1 MKSFF
6 KVLRYARP
14 YRRYAVLNVVF
25 NLVSTIFHLG
35 SLLVFIPFLNLLF
48 GQQAILS
55 GVVVRNGEPVQ
66 GATVMVSG
74 MEHLL
79 VTDRSGRFQI
89 KLDPGIRTVR
99 MEFDGQRSREAVFN
113 ASAGESWNLEFELGT
128 TSSEEIQLH
137 TTPHRLGHPKVD
149 LSIEG
154 IKQLPDLFNWRMAL
168 YIQEQG
174 KMGGLVFICVA
185 VALSFLLKNLTRYF
199 ALWAIGILR
208 NRAVRDLR
216 NEVYDKILDLPMRFH
231 TGERKG
237 HTIARITQDVQEV
250 EFSIMNYIE
259 MVFRE
264 PITIAL
270 SVALMIGI
278 SWKLTLIAL
287 LLLPISGII
296 IGRIGKSLRKEGLRA
311 QQKSADLL
319 STVEET
325 LTGIRVVKAFNGEEQ
340 MRRRFQRE
348 NEMLNKLNVF
358 TLRRRDMASPLSE
371 FLGALVMVALVYLGG
386 SLVIGQDANLT
397 GGQFIGYIILFSQL
411 LAPAKSFTTG
421 YYWIRK
427 GGASAERI
435 FELLAVE
442 NSVKEKPDARPVKGF
457 EKVVEFKGVQFA
469 YDDKPVLQ
477 TIDLVL
483 PKGRSVALVG
493 TSGGGKSTLANLLPR
508 FYDVTGGQVLIDGND
523 VRDLQIKDLR
533 ELMGIVT
540 QDSILFNDTVANNI
554 AFGKKGVSSADIER
568 AARVANA
575 HGFITQL
582 ENGYQTNIGDMG
594 NRLSGG
600 QKQRL
605 AIARAVLKNPPILIL
620 DEATSALDTESE
632 RLVQEALYKMLE
644 GRTSLVIAHRLSTIQ
659 HCDEICVIDKGR
671 IIERGTHTELY
682 AAGGQ
687 YRRLCD
693 MQAFA

>member
-1 MKSFF
+1 MRNFF
-6 KVLRYARP
+6 RVLRYARP
-14 YRRYAVLNVVF
+14 YRGYAVLNVVF
-25 NLVSTIFHLG
+25 NLASTLFHLA

-48 GQQAILS
+48 GQAPPPMARPEVGLS
-55 GVVVRNGEPVQ
+55 VEG
-66 GATVMVSG
+66 
-74 MEHLL
+74 L
-79 VTDRSGRFQI
+79 
-89 KLDPGIRTVR
+89 K
-99 MEFDGQRSREAVFN
+99 
-113 ASAGESWNLEFELGT
+113 
-128 TSSEEIQLH
+128 
-137 TTPHRLGHPKVD
+137 RLP
-149 LSIEG
+149 E
-154 IKQLPDLFNWRMAL
+154 LFNWRMAA
-168 YIQEQG
+168 YIQEHGQ
-174 KMGGLVFICVA
+174 MGGLVFICVV
-185 VALSFLLKNLTRYF
+185 VALCFLLKNLFRYF

-208 NRAVRDLR
+208 NQAVRDLR

-264 PITIAL
+264 PITIVL
-270 SVALMIGI
+270 SLALMIGI

-287 LLLPISGII
+287 LLLPLSGLL

-311 QQKSADLL
+311 QQKAADLL

-325 LTGIRVVKAFNGEEQ
+325 LTGMRVVKAFNGEEQ
-340 MRRRFQRE
+340 MRRRFRRE

-371 FLGALVMVALVYLGG
+371 FLGALVMVTLVYLGG
-386 SLVIGQDANLT
+386 SLVIGQDASLS
-397 GGQFIGYIILFSQL
+397 GGAFIGYIILFSQL

-442 NSVKEKPDARPVKGF
+442 NSVKERPDARPIAAFTDRVVF
-457 EKVVEFKGVQFA
+457 EGVRFA
-469 YDDKPVLQ
+469 YDERPVLR
-477 TIDLVL
+477 TVDLVL

-493 TSGGGKSTLANLLPR
+493 TSGGGKSTLAGLLPR
-508 FYDVTGGQVLIDGND
+508 FYDVTGGRVLIDGHD
-523 VRDLQIKDLR
+523 VRDLKLKDLR
-533 ELMGIVT
+533 ALMGIVT

-554 AFGKKGVSSADIER
+554 AFGQPGVATADIER
-568 AARVANA
+568 AARIANA
-575 HGFITQL
+575 HDFIL
-582 ENGYQTNIGDMG
+582 RLDDGYQTGIGDMG

-632 RLVQEALYKMLE
+632 RLVQDALFRMME

-659 HCDEICVIDKGR
+659 HCDEICVVVDGAIV
-671 IIERGTHTELY
+671 ERGTHADLH
-682 AAGGQ
+682 AAGGH

>member
-1 MKSFF
+1 MRNFF
-6 KVLRYARP
+6 RILRYARP

-25 NLVSTIFHLG
+25 NLVSTLFHLA

-48 GQQAILS
+48 GKT
-55 GVVVRNGEPVQ
+55 PPP
-66 GATVMVSG
+66 
-74 MEHLL
+74 
-79 VTDRSGRFQI
+79 SGR
-89 KLDPGIRTVR
+89 PV
-99 MEFDGQRSREAVFN
+99 
-113 ASAGESWNLEFELGT
+113 
-128 TSSEEIQLH
+128 
-137 TTPHRLGHPKVD
+137 VD

-154 IKQLPDLFNWRMAL
+154 IKRVPELFNWRMAM
-168 YIQEQG
+168 YIQEHGQ
-174 KMGGLVFICVA
+174 MGGLVFICVV
-185 VALSFLLKNLTRYF
+185 VALCFLLKNLTRYF

-237 HTIARITQDVQEV
+237 NTIARITNDVQEV

-264 PITIAL
+264 PITILL
-270 SVALMIGI
+270 SLGLMIGI

-287 LLLPISGII
+287 LLLPLSGLL
-296 IGRIGKSLRKEGLRA
+296 IGRVGKSLRKEGLRA
-311 QQKSADLL
+311 QQKAADLL

-325 LTGIRVVKAFNGEEQ
+325 LTGMRVVKAFNGEEQ
-340 MRRRFQRE
+340 MRRRFRRE

-386 SLVIGQDANLT
+386 QLVIGEGATLS
-397 GGQFIGYIILFSQL
+397 GGEFIGYIILFSQL
-411 LAPAKSFTTG
+411 LAPAKGFTTG
-421 YYWIRK
+421 YYWIKK

-442 NSVKEKPDARPVKGF
+442 NSVKEKPDARPINAFK
-457 EKVVEFKGVQFA
+457 ERIEFRGVQFA
-469 YDDKPVLQ
+469 YDEKPVLR
-477 TIDLVL
+477 TIDLVI

-493 TSGGGKSTLANLLPR
+493 TSGGGKSTLAGLLPR
-508 FYDVTGGQVLIDGND
+508 FYDVSGGQVLIDGQD
-523 VRDLQIKDLR
+523 VRDLRITDLR
-533 ELMGIVT
+533 ALMGIVT
-540 QDSILFNDTVANNI
+540 QDSILFNDTVAANI
-554 AFGKKGVSSADIER
+554 AFGQPGVSMAAIEQ

-575 HGFITQL
+575 HEFITKL
-582 ENGYQTNIGDMG
+582 ESGYQTLIGDMG

-632 RLVQEALYKMLE
+632 RLVQEALYRMME

-659 HCDEICVIDKGR
+659 HCDEICVVIEGA
-671 IIERGTHTELY
+671 IAERGTHAELF
-682 AAGGQ
+682 AKGGH

-693 MQAFA
+693 MQAFD

>member
-1 MKSFF
+1 MRNFF
-6 KVLRYARP
+6 RVLRYARP
-14 YRRYAVLNVVF
+14 YRGYAVLNVVF
-25 NLVSTIFHLG
+25 NLGSTLFHLA

-48 GQQAILS
+48 GQAPPPMARPEVGLS
-55 GVVVRNGEPVQ
+55 VEG
-66 GATVMVSG
+66 
-74 MEHLL
+74 L
-79 VTDRSGRFQI
+79 
-89 KLDPGIRTVR
+89 K
-99 MEFDGQRSREAVFN
+99 
-113 ASAGESWNLEFELGT
+113 
-128 TSSEEIQLH
+128 
-137 TTPHRLGHPKVD
+137 RLP
-149 LSIEG
+149 E
-154 IKQLPDLFNWRMAL
+154 LFNWRMAA
-168 YIQEQG
+168 YIQEHGQ
-174 KMGGLVFICVA
+174 MGGLVFICVV
-185 VALSFLLKNLTRYF
+185 VALCFLLKNLFRYF

-208 NRAVRDLR
+208 NQAVRDLR

-264 PITIAL
+264 PITIVL
-270 SVALMIGI
+270 SLALMIGI

-287 LLLPISGII
+287 LLLPLSGLL

-311 QQKSADLL
+311 QQKAADLL

-325 LTGIRVVKAFNGEEQ
+325 LTGMRVVKAFNGEEQ
-340 MRRRFQRE
+340 MRRRFRRE

-371 FLGALVMVALVYLGG
+371 FLGALVMVTLVYLGG
-386 SLVIGQDANLT
+386 SLVIGQDASLS
-397 GGQFIGYIILFSQL
+397 GGAFIGYIILFSQL

-442 NSVKEKPDARPVKGF
+442 NSVKERPDARPIAAFTDRVVF
-457 EKVVEFKGVQFA
+457 EGVRFA
-469 YDDKPVLQ
+469 YDERPVLR
-477 TIDLVL
+477 TVDLVL

-493 TSGGGKSTLANLLPR
+493 TSGGGKSTLAGLLPR
-508 FYDVTGGQVLIDGND
+508 FYDVTGGRVLIDGHD
-523 VRDLQIKDLR
+523 VRDLKLKDLR
-533 ELMGIVT
+533 ALMGIVT

-554 AFGKKGVSSADIER
+554 AFGQPGVATADIER
-568 AARVANA
+568 AARIANA
-575 HGFITQL
+575 HDFIL
-582 ENGYQTNIGDMG
+582 RLDDGYQTGIGDMG

-632 RLVQEALYKMLE
+632 RLVQDALFRMME

-659 HCDEICVIDKGR
+659 HCDEICVVVDGAIV
-671 IIERGTHTELY
+671 ERGTHADLH
-682 AAGGQ
+682 AAGGH

>member
-1 MKSFF
+1 MRNFF
-6 KVLRYARP
+6 RILRYARP
-14 YRRYAVLNVVF
+14 YRGYAVLNVVF
-25 NLVSTIFHLG
+25 NLASTVFHLG

-48 GQQAILS
+48 GQAPPPTT
-55 GVVVRNGEPVQ
+55 RPV
-66 GATVMVSG
+66 
-74 MEHLL
+74 
-79 VTDRSGRFQI
+79 
-89 KLDPGIRTVR
+89 
-99 MEFDGQRSREAVFN
+99 
-113 ASAGESWNLEFELGT
+113 
-128 TSSEEIQLH
+128 
-137 TTPHRLGHPKVD
+137 VD
-149 LSIEG
+149 LSLEG
-154 IKQLPDLFNWRMAL
+154 LKRLPELFNWRMAA
-168 YIQEQG
+168 YIQEHGQ
-174 KMGGLVFICVA
+174 MGGLVFICVV
-185 VALSFLLKNLTRYF
+185 VALCFLLKNLFRYF

-216 NEVYDKILDLPMRFH
+216 NTVYDKILDLPMRFH

-237 HTIARITQDVQEV
+237 NTIARITNDVQEV

-264 PITIAL
+264 PITIVL
-270 SVALMIGI
+270 SLALMIGI
-278 SWKLTLIAL
+278 SWKLTLIAV
-287 LLLPISGII
+287 LLLPLSGLL

-311 QQKSADLL
+311 QQKAADLL

-325 LTGIRVVKAFNGEEQ
+325 LTGMRVVKAFNGEEQ
-340 MRRRFQRE
+340 MRRRFRRE

-371 FLGALVMVALVYLGG
+371 FLGALVMVTLVYLGG
-386 SLVIGQDANLT
+386 SLVIGQDPSLS
-397 GGQFIGYIILFSQL
+397 GGAFIGYIILFSQL

-442 NSVKEKPDARPVKGF
+442 NSVKERPDAGPIAAFTDRVVF
-457 EKVVEFKGVQFA
+457 EGVQFA
-469 YDDKPVLQ
+469 YDERPVLR
-477 TIDLVL
+477 TVDLVL

-493 TSGGGKSTLANLLPR
+493 TSGGGKSTLAGLLPR
-508 FYDVTGGQVLIDGND
+508 FYDVTGGRVLIDGHD
-523 VRDLQIKDLR
+523 VRDLKLKDLR
-533 ELMGIVT
+533 ALMGIVT

-554 AFGKKGVSSADIER
+554 AFGQPGVAAADIER
-568 AARVANA
+568 AARIANA
-575 HGFITQL
+575 HDFILRL
-582 ENGYQTNIGDMG
+582 ENGYQTGIGDMG

-632 RLVQEALYKMLE
+632 RLVQDALFRMME

-659 HCDEICVIDKGR
+659 HCDEICVVVDGAIV
-671 IIERGTHTELY
+671 ERGTHAVLH
-682 AAGGQ
+682 AAGGH

-693 MQAFA
+693 MQAFD

>member
-1 MKSFF
+1 MRNFF
-6 KVLRYARP
+6 RVLRYARP
-14 YRRYAVLNVVF
+14 YRGYAVLNVVF
-25 NLVSTIFHLG
+25 NLASTVFHLA

-48 GQQAILS
+48 GQA
-55 GVVVRNGEPVQ
+55 P
-66 GATVMVSG
+66 
-74 MEHLL
+74 
-79 VTDRSGRFQI
+79 
-89 KLDPGIRTVR
+89 PP
-99 MEFDGQRSREAVFN
+99 
-113 ASAGESWNLEFELGT
+113 SAR
-128 TSSEEIQLH
+128 
-137 TTPHRLGHPKVD
+137 PAVD
-149 LSIEG
+149 LSLEG
-154 IKQLPDLFNWRMAL
+154 LKRLPELFNWRMAA
-168 YIQEQG
+168 YIQEHGQ
-174 KMGGLVFICVA
+174 MGGLVFICVV
-185 VALSFLLKNLTRYF
+185 VALCFLLKNLFRYF

-264 PITIAL
+264 PITIVL
-270 SVALMIGI
+270 SLALMIGI

-287 LLLPISGII
+287 LLLPLSGLL
-296 IGRIGKSLRKEGLRA
+296 IGRIGKSLRREGLRA
-311 QQKSADLL
+311 QQKAADLL

-325 LTGIRVVKAFNGEEQ
+325 LTGMRVVKAFNGEEQ
-340 MRRRFQRE
+340 MRRRFRRE

-371 FLGALVMVALVYLGG
+371 FLGALVMVTLVYLGG
-386 SLVIGQDANLT
+386 SLVIGQDPSLS
-397 GGQFIGYIILFSQL
+397 GGAFIGYIILFSQL

-442 NSVKEKPDARPVKGF
+442 NSVKERPDARPIAAFTDRVVF
-457 EKVVEFKGVQFA
+457 EGVRFA
-469 YDDKPVLQ
+469 YDERPVLR
-477 TIDLVL
+477 TVDLVL

-493 TSGGGKSTLANLLPR
+493 TSGGGKSTLAGLLPR
-508 FYDVTGGQVLIDGND
+508 FYDVTGGRVLIDGQD
-523 VRDLQIKDLR
+523 VRDLKLRDLR
-533 ELMGIVT
+533 ALMGIVT

-554 AFGKKGVSSADIER
+554 AFGQPGVATADIER
-568 AARVANA
+568 AARIANA
-575 HGFITQL
+575 HDFIMRLDQ
-582 ENGYQTNIGDMG
+582 GYQTGIGDMG

-632 RLVQEALYKMLE
+632 RLVQDALFRMME

-659 HCDEICVIDKGR
+659 HCDEICVVVDGAIV
-671 IIERGTHTELY
+671 ERGTHADLH
-682 AAGGQ
+682 AAGGH

-693 MQAFA
+693 MQAFD

>member
-1 MKSFF
+1 MRNFF
-6 KVLRYARP
+6 RILRYARP

-25 NLVSTIFHLG
+25 NLVSTVFHLG

-48 GQQAILS
+48 GQTPPPSARPA
-55 GVVVRNGEPVQ
+55 V
-66 GATVMVSG
+66 
-74 MEHLL
+74 
-79 VTDRSGRFQI
+79 
-89 KLDPGIRTVR
+89 
-99 MEFDGQRSREAVFN
+99 EFS
-113 ASAGESWNLEFELGT
+113 L
-128 TSSEEIQLH
+128 
-137 TTPHRLGHPKVD
+137 
-149 LSIEG
+149 EG
-154 IKQLPDLFNWRMAL
+154 IKRLPELFNWRMAA
-168 YIQEQG
+168 YIQEHGQ
-174 KMGGLVFICVA
+174 MGGLIFICVV
-185 VALSFLLKNLTRYF
+185 VAFCFLLKNLTRYF

-237 HTIARITQDVQEV
+237 NTIARITNDVQEV

-264 PITIAL
+264 PITILL
-270 SVALMIGI
+270 SLSLMIGI

-287 LLLPISGII
+287 LLLPVSGLL
-296 IGRIGKSLRKEGLRA
+296 IGRVGKSLRKEGLRA
-311 QQKSADLL
+311 QQKAADLL

-325 LTGIRVVKAFNGEEQ
+325 LTGMRVVKAFNGEDQ
-340 MRRRFQRE
+340 MRRRFRRE

-371 FLGALVMVALVYLGG
+371 FLGALVMVTLVYFGG
-386 SLVIGQDANLT
+386 QLVIGEGATLS
-397 GGQFIGYIILFSQL
+397 GGEFIGYIILFSQL
-411 LAPAKSFTTG
+411 LAPAKGFTTG
-421 YYWIRK
+421 YYWIKK

-442 NSVKEKPDARPVKGF
+442 NSVKEKPNAKAITAFNERI
-457 EKVVEFKGVQFA
+457 EFKSVQFA
-469 YDDKPVLQ
+469 YDEKAVLR
-477 TIDLVL
+477 TIDLSI

-493 TSGGGKSTLANLLPR
+493 TSGGGKSTLAGLLPR
-508 FYDVTGGQVLIDGND
+508 FYDATGGQVLIDGLD
-523 VRDLQIKDLR
+523 VRDLRIQDLR
-533 ELMGIVT
+533 ALMGIVT
-540 QDSILFNDTVANNI
+540 QDSILFNDTVAANI
-554 AFGKKGVSSADIER
+554 AFGQPGMSMADTER

-575 HGFITQL
+575 HEFIAKL
-582 ENGYQTNIGDMG
+582 ENGYQTMIGDMG

-632 RLVQEALYKMLE
+632 RLVQDALFKMME

-659 HCDEICVIDKGR
+659 HCDEICVIVEGA
-671 IIERGTHTELY
+671 IVERGTHAELF
-682 AAGGQ
+682 ALGGH
-687 YRRLCD
+687 YRKLCD
-693 MQAFA
+693 MQAFD

>member
-1 MKSFF
+1 MRNFF
-6 KVLRYARP
+6 RVLRYARP
-14 YRRYAVLNVVF
+14 YRGYAVLNVLF
-25 NLVSTIFHLG
+25 NLGSTVFHLA

-48 GQQAILS
+48 GQAPPPTARPDVGLS
-55 GVVVRNGEPVQ
+55 VEG
-66 GATVMVSG
+66 
-74 MEHLL
+74 L
-79 VTDRSGRFQI
+79 
-89 KLDPGIRTVR
+89 K
-99 MEFDGQRSREAVFN
+99 
-113 ASAGESWNLEFELGT
+113 
-128 TSSEEIQLH
+128 
-137 TTPHRLGHPKVD
+137 RLP
-149 LSIEG
+149 E
-154 IKQLPDLFNWRMAL
+154 LFNWRMAA
-168 YIQEQG
+168 YIEEHG
-174 KMGGLVFICVA
+174 RMGGLVFICVV
-185 VALSFLLKNLTRYF
+185 VALCFLLKNLLRYF

-237 HTIARITQDVQEV
+237 NTIARITGDVQEV

-264 PITIAL
+264 PLTILL
-270 SVALMIGI
+270 SLALMIGI

-287 LLLPISGII
+287 LLLPLSGLL

-311 QQKSADLL
+311 QQKAADLL

-325 LTGIRVVKAFNGEEQ
+325 LTGMRVVKAFNGEEQ
-340 MRRRFQRE
+340 MRRRFRRE
-348 NEMLNKLNVF
+348 NEMLNRLNVF

-371 FLGALVMVALVYLGG
+371 FLGALVMVVLVYLGG
-386 SLVIGQDANLT
+386 SLVIGQDATLS
-397 GGQFIGYIILFSQL
+397 GGAFIGYIILFSQL

-435 FELLAVE
+435 FDLLAVE
-442 NSVKEKPDARPVKGF
+442 NSVKERPDARPIATFADRVTF
-457 EKVVEFKGVQFA
+457 EGVRFA
-469 YDDKPVLQ
+469 YDERPVLR
-477 TIDLVL
+477 TIDLEL

-493 TSGGGKSTLANLLPR
+493 TSGGGKSTLAGLLPR
-508 FYDVTGGQVLIDGND
+508 FHDVTGGSVRIDGID
-523 VRDLQIKDLR
+523 VRDLRLKDLR
-533 ELMGIVT
+533 ALMGIVT

-554 AFGKKGVSSADIER
+554 AFGQPGVATADIER
-568 AARVANA
+568 AARIANA
-575 HGFITQL
+575 HDFIMRL
-582 ENGYQTNIGDMG
+582 EQGYQTNIGDMG

-632 RLVQEALYKMLE
+632 RLVQDALFKMME

-659 HCDEICVIDKGR
+659 HCDQICVVVDGAIV
-671 IIERGTHTELY
+671 ERGTHAQLHG
-682 AAGGQ
+682 AGGH

>member
-1 MKSFF
+1 MRNFF

-14 YRRYAVLNVVF
+14 YQRYAVLNVVF
-25 NLVSTIFHLG
+25 NLVSTLFHLA

-48 GQQAILS
+48 GQTPPPSDRPEVSLS
-55 GVVVRNGEPVQ
+55 
-66 GATVMVSG
+66 
-74 MEHLL
+74 L
-79 VTDRSGRFQI
+79 
-89 KLDPGIRTVR
+89 
-99 MEFDGQRSREAVFN
+99 
-113 ASAGESWNLEFELGT
+113 
-128 TSSEEIQLH
+128 
-137 TTPHRLGHPKVD
+137 
-149 LSIEG
+149 EG
-154 IKQLPDLFNWRMAL
+154 IKRMPELFNWRMAT
-168 YIQEQG
+168 YIEEHGQ
-174 KMGGLVFICVA
+174 MGGLVFICVVVA
-185 VALSFLLKNLTRYF
+185 VCFLLKNLTRYF

-237 HTIARITQDVQEV
+237 NTIARITNDVQEV

-264 PITIAL
+264 PITILL
-270 SVALMIGI
+270 SLALMIGI
-278 SWKLTLIAL
+278 SWQLTLIAL
-287 LLLPISGII
+287 LLLPLSGLL
-296 IGRIGKSLRKEGLRA
+296 IGRVGKSLRKEGLRA
-311 QQKSADLL
+311 QQKAADLL

-325 LTGIRVVKAFNGEEQ
+325 LTGMRVVKAFNGEEQ
-340 MRRRFQRE
+340 MRRRFRRE

-371 FLGALVMVALVYLGG
+371 FLGALVMVTLVYFGG
-386 SLVIGQDANLT
+386 QLVIGEGATLS
-397 GGQFIGYIILFSQL
+397 GGEFIGYIILFSQL
-411 LAPAKSFTTG
+411 LAPAKGFTTG
-421 YYWIRK
+421 YYWIKK

-442 NSVKEKPDARPVKGF
+442 NSVKEKPDARAVAAF
-457 EKVVEFKGVQFA
+457 NDRIEFKGVQFA
-469 YDDKPVLQ
+469 YDEKPVLR
-477 TIDLVL
+477 TIDLVV

-493 TSGGGKSTLANLLPR
+493 ASGGGKSTLAGLLPR
-508 FYDVTGGQVLIDGND
+508 FYDATGGQVLIDGHD
-523 VRDLQIKDLR
+523 VRDLRITDLR
-533 ELMGIVT
+533 ALMGIVT
-540 QDSILFNDTVANNI
+540 QDSILFNDTVAANI
-554 AFGKKGVSSADIER
+554 AFGQPGVSMAAIEQ

-575 HGFITQL
+575 HEFITKL
-582 ENGYQTNIGDMG
+582 EGGYQTVIGDMG

-632 RLVQEALYKMLE
+632 RLVQEALYRMME

-659 HCDEICVIDKGR
+659 HCDEICVIMEGA
-671 IIERGTHTELY
+671 IVERGTHAELF
-682 AAGGQ
+682 AKGGH

-693 MQAFA
+693 MQAFD

>member
-1 MKSFF
+1 MRNFF
-6 KVLRYARP
+6 RVLRYARP
-14 YRRYAVLNVVF
+14 YRGYAVLNVLF
-25 NLVSTIFHLG
+25 NLVSTVFHLG

-48 GQQAILS
+48 GQAPPPTA
-55 GVVVRNGEPVQ
+55 RPE
-66 GATVMVSG
+66 VSFDVAG
-74 MEHLL
+74 L
-79 VTDRSGRFQI
+79 
-89 KLDPGIRTVR
+89 KR
-99 MEFDGQRSREAVFN
+99 MPE
-113 ASAGESWNLEFELGT
+113 
-128 TSSEEIQLH
+128 
-137 TTPHRLGHPKVD
+137 
-149 LSIEG
+149 
-154 IKQLPDLFNWRMAL
+154 LFNWRMAA
-168 YIQEQG
+168 YIEEHGQ
-174 KMGGLVFICVA
+174 MGGLVFICVV
-185 VALSFLLKNLTRYF
+185 VALCFLLKNLFRYF

-237 HTIARITQDVQEV
+237 NTIARITGDVQEV

-264 PITIAL
+264 PLTILL
-270 SVALMIGI
+270 SLALMIGI

-287 LLLPISGII
+287 LLLPLSGLL
-296 IGRIGKSLRKEGLRA
+296 IGRIGKSLRKEGMRA
-311 QQKSADLL
+311 QQKAANLL

-325 LTGIRVVKAFNGEEQ
+325 LTGMRVVKAFNGEEQ
-340 MRRRFQRE
+340 MRRRFRRE
-348 NEMLNKLNVF
+348 NEMLNRLNVF

-371 FLGALVMVALVYLGG
+371 FLGALVMVVLVYLGG
-386 SLVIGQDANLT
+386 SLVIGQDASLS
-397 GGQFIGYIILFSQL
+397 GGAFIGYIILFSQL

-435 FELLAVE
+435 FDLLAVE
-442 NSVKEKPDARPVKGF
+442 NSVKERPDARPIAAFTDRVAF
-457 EKVVEFKGVQFA
+457 EGVRFA
-469 YDDKPVLQ
+469 YDERPVLR
-477 TIDLVL
+477 TIDLEL

-493 TSGGGKSTLANLLPR
+493 TSGGGKSTLAGLLPR
-508 FYDVTGGQVLIDGND
+508 FHDVTGGCVRIDGHD
-523 VRDLQIKDLR
+523 VRDLKLKDLR
-533 ELMGIVT
+533 ALMGIVT

-554 AFGKKGVSSADIER
+554 AFGQPGVAAADIER
-568 AARVANA
+568 AARIANA
-575 HGFITQL
+575 HDFIMRLDQ
-582 ENGYQTNIGDMG
+582 GYQTNIGDMG

-632 RLVQEALYKMLE
+632 RLVQDALFKMME

-659 HCDEICVIDKGR
+659 HCDQICVVADGAIV
-671 IIERGTHTELY
+671 ERGTHAELH

-693 MQAFA
+693 MQTFA

>member
-1 MKSFF
+1 MRNFF
-6 KVLRYARP
+6 RVLRYARP
-14 YRRYAVLNVVF
+14 YRGYAVLNVVF
-25 NLVSTIFHLG
+25 NLASTVFHLA

-48 GQQAILS
+48 GQA
-55 GVVVRNGEPVQ
+55 P
-66 GATVMVSG
+66 
-74 MEHLL
+74 
-79 VTDRSGRFQI
+79 
-89 KLDPGIRTVR
+89 PP
-99 MEFDGQRSREAVFN
+99 
-113 ASAGESWNLEFELGT
+113 SAR
-128 TSSEEIQLH
+128 
-137 TTPHRLGHPKVD
+137 PAVD
-149 LSIEG
+149 LSLEG
-154 IKQLPDLFNWRMAL
+154 LKRLPELFNWRMAA
-168 YIQEQG
+168 YIQEHGQ
-174 KMGGLVFICVA
+174 MGGLVFICVV
-185 VALSFLLKNLTRYF
+185 VALCFLLKNLFRYF

-264 PITIAL
+264 PITIVL
-270 SVALMIGI
+270 SLALMIGI

-287 LLLPISGII
+287 LLLPLSGLL
-296 IGRIGKSLRKEGLRA
+296 IGRIGKSLRREGLRA
-311 QQKSADLL
+311 QQKAADLL

-325 LTGIRVVKAFNGEEQ
+325 LTGMRVVKAFNGEEQ
-340 MRRRFQRE
+340 MRRRFRRE

-371 FLGALVMVALVYLGG
+371 FLGALVMVTLVYLGG
-386 SLVIGQDANLT
+386 SLVIGQDPSLS
-397 GGQFIGYIILFSQL
+397 GGAFIGYIILFSQL

-442 NSVKEKPDARPVKGF
+442 NSVKERPDARPIAAFNDRVVF
-457 EKVVEFKGVQFA
+457 EGVRFA
-469 YDDKPVLQ
+469 YDERPVLR
-477 TIDLVL
+477 TVDLVL

-493 TSGGGKSTLANLLPR
+493 TSGGGKSTLAGLLPR
-508 FYDVTGGQVLIDGND
+508 FYDVTGGRVLIDGQD
-523 VRDLQIKDLR
+523 VRDLKLRDLR
-533 ELMGIVT
+533 ALMGIVT

-554 AFGKKGVSSADIER
+554 AFGQPGVATADIER
-568 AARVANA
+568 AARIANA
-575 HGFITQL
+575 HDFIMRLDQ
-582 ENGYQTNIGDMG
+582 GYQTGIGDMG

-632 RLVQEALYKMLE
+632 RLVQDALFRMME

-659 HCDEICVIDKGR
+659 HCDEICVVVDGAIV
-671 IIERGTHTELY
+671 ERGTHADLH
-682 AAGGQ
+682 AAGGH

-693 MQAFA
+693 MQAFD